1 MLFEKIE
8 GNVSVIK
15 PLMDGYKRTI
25 EEEPLTEEQ
34 YAALEKAIR
43 DNRIHF
49 FIAKEDEVVAMCS
62 VSATFSTFTCSAGGI
77 FEDFYI
83 LPEYRKT
90 GLARRLTEYVFDWCK
105 QNSIMSLW
113 VGSADCDV
121 EMYRKLGFEIPLGN
135 LLAWSA
141 E

>member
-1 MLFEKIE
+1 MVFEKIDS
-8 GNVSVIK
+8 NVSVIK
-15 PLMDGYKRTI
+15 LLMDGYKEAI

-34 YAALEKAIR
+34 YAELERAIR
-43 DNRIHF
+43 DSRIHF
-49 FIAKEDEVVAMCS
+49 FIAKEDEAVAMCS
-62 VSATFSTFTCSAGGI
+62 VSVTFSTFTCSAGGV

-83 LPEYRKT
+83 LPKYRKS

-105 QNSIMSLW
+105 QNGIMSLW
-113 VGSADCDV
+113 VGSSDCDV
-121 EMYRKLGFEIPLGN
+121 GMYRNLGFEIPLGN